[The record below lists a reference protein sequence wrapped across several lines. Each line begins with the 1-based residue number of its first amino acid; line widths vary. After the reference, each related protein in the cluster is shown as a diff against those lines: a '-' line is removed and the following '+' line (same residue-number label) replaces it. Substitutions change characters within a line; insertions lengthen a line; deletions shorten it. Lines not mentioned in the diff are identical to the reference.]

1 MHNLLYGCGERRY
14 NNFVSRIL
22 SKTLLMAIESESK
35 EKYITGSISG
45 ILANCGIKT
54 GYSDADKAQLSTRI
68 AAFLEML

>member
-1 MHNLLYGCGERRY
+1 
-14 NNFVSRIL
+14 
-22 SKTLLMAIESESK
+22 MAIESESK

-45 ILANCGIKT
+45 ILANCGSKT